1 MPNLNYAAQ
10 YGRELANAYPYLS
23 YYGDLWNA
31 GESQRFRPLRGKTVY
46 IPSMTTTGARAV
58 NRDRIDGVFT
68 RGFEVNWE
76 AHDLQM
82 DREWDTLVDPMDIDE
97 TNEVATISN
106 ITRTFNQFQKVPE
119 MDAYMSS
126 KLAGFASAFG
136 GVSTVSLD
144 AGSILAEWDKA
155 IAYMTNQRVNRDRV
169 RCKMTPA
176 AYKLLKQAT
185 GMTRFIEVTN
195 GIQAVDRNI
204 ARLDGITIE
213 EVPEDVMKTA
223 YTFTTGWVIN
233 ALAAQQ
239 INFLLYDP
247 MAIAAPV
254 VYETSMMSAPTAQ
267 SKGKYLYYERYYYD
281 AFILSQRQA
290 GVYAQLGAAPSLG
303 TLTVTSVANAAED
316 ATAGDSIITVSGP
329 GIWGSGAMQEG
340 LKLVYCADESAAV
353 SCTYGAVPPATKTW
367 VDMTANPKLIASLT
381 ADKVITVAEVN
392 KQTGFVVASGYAT
405 QVVTAS

>member
-1 MPNLNYAAQ
+1 MPINYAAK

-23 YYGDLWNA
+23 YFGDLWNA

-58 NRDRIDGVFT
+58 NRDRIDGVFE

-76 AHDLQM
+76 AKDLSM

-97 TNEVATISN
+97 SNEVATIAN

-119 MDAYMSS
+119 MDAYMAS

-136 GVSTVSLD
+136 GVSTSSLT
-144 AGSILAEWDKA
+144 AATILGLWDDA

-169 RCKMTPA
+169 RCKMTPTC
-176 AYKLLKQAT
+176 YKLLKQAA
-185 GMTRFIEVTN
+185 GITRFIEVTN

-204 ARLDGITIE
+204 AKLDGVVIM
-213 EVPEDVMKTA
+213 EVPEDMMKTA
-223 YTFTTGWVIN
+223 YTFTSGWEINTGS
-233 ALAAQQ
+233 AQQ

-247 MAIAAPV
+247 MAIAAPI

-281 AFILSQRQA
+281 AFILNQRQA
-290 GVYAQLGAAPSLG
+290 GVYAHLGAAPSLG
-303 TLTVTSVANAAED
+303 ALTVTSAANAATG
-316 ATAGDSIITVSGP
+316 ATAGDSIITVKGP
-329 GIWGSGAMQEG
+329 GIWDNGSMQEG
-340 LKLVYCADESAAV
+340 LKLVYCKNEDSAV
-353 SCTYGAVPPATKTW
+353 VCTYGAVPPIAKTW
-367 VDMTANPKLIASLT
+367 ADLEANPALLASLT
-381 ADKVITVAEVN
+381 GSKVITVAEVN

-405 QVVTAS
+405 QVVTA